1 MGVNSSKKGILQ
13 ELQKN
18 KVGQINQI
26 SIDNQTNPRIEYNIN
41 EIENLEEEEEE
52 KPSSSKNEEDDDFD
66 FDIDLDYLCG
76 IDNPR
81 LDVKNIK
88 KYPYNSIGTISVQFP
103 YSDEIF
109 VYTCFL
115 IDSNVVV
122 TLASNL
128 DNKNKGGKAKSIAT
142 SFSEEYINWENIFIQ
157 KEEKSNEIK
166 EKEKDKNPKDSSDNL
181 SSKLAVIVYGNNIN
195 KEWLGVEKL
204 DQKFLEE
211 RDCYAVFS
219 YKKVNYNDIIEIDEK
234 ENNNEIRL
242 RETYLCSINPFLNAS
257 QSQYFEENEL
267 IKQSPGSPI
276 FYKDYNL
283 GAYVIGIINEFF
295 QIQYFDKNTVY
306 YLANMINKGRQYR
319 MEANNGIDLSNIF
332 QLNLEKHNLGTSDI
346 EYLNTFKFK
355 NLHILDLNSNSIN
368 SMGAKILSQSK
379 YINSLEYLNLSNNKI
394 GDEGLQH
401 ISKGSFKKLN
411 NLHLSRNYITSEGIY
426 YLVRAKFTNNLI
438 VLSLSDNRKIGDTGI
453 IRMIEHKGWGKLKIL
468 NLDLTGLTDYGLS
481 YLERASMPKLKELN
495 IIDNNFTEKG
505 KSSINALA
513 KNHIK
518 IKYKIGKE
526 EKVQIIDYHEDDNKI
541 IPSKNT
547 YTEPPK

>member
-41 EIENLEEEEEE
+41 EIENLEEE

-103 YSDEIF
+103 DSDEIF

>member
-41 EIENLEEEEEE
+41 EIENLEEE

-66 FDIDLDYLCG
+66 FDDIDFDYLYR
-76 IDNPR
+76 IDSPR
-81 LDVKNIK
+81 TDVKNIK

-103 YSDEIF
+103 DSDEIF

-181 SSKLAVIVYGNNIN
+181 SSKLAVIIYGNNIN
-195 KEWLGVEKL
+195 KEWLGVEKFE
-204 DQKFLEE
+204 QKFLEDE
-211 RDCYAVFS
+211 VRYAVFS

-242 RETYLCSINPFLNAS
+242 RETCLCSINPFLNAS
-257 QSQYFEENEL
+257 QSQDFEENEL

-276 FYKDYNL
+276 FYKDDNL

-295 QIQYFDKNTVY
+295 QFQYFDKNTVY

-394 GDEGLQH
+394 GDEGLKH

-411 NLHLSRNYITSEGIY
+411 SLHLSRNYITSEGIY

-438 VLSLSDNRKIGDTGI
+438 ALSLSDNRKIGDTGI
-453 IRMIEHKGWGKLKIL
+453 IRVGEHKGWGKLKIL

>member
-41 EIENLEEEEEE
+41 EIENLEEE
-52 KPSSSKNEEDDDFD
+52 KPSSSKNEEDDYFD
-66 FDIDLDYLCG
+66 FDIDYDDLYK
-76 IDNPR
+76 IDSPR

-103 YSDEIF
+103 DSDEIF

-181 SSKLAVIVYGNNIN
+181 SSKLAVIIYGNNIN
-195 KEWLGVEKL
+195 KGWLGVEKF

-242 RETYLCSINPFLNAS
+242 RETSLCSINPFLNAS
-257 QSQYFEENEL
+257 QSEDFEENEL

-411 NLHLSRNYITSEGIY
+411 SLHLSRNYITSEGIY

-453 IRMIEHKGWGKLKIL
+453 IHMKEHKGWGKLKIL
-468 NLDLTGLTDYGLS
+468 NLDLTGLTDVSLT
-481 YLERASMPKLKELN
+481 YLGEASMPKLKELN
-495 IIDNNFTEKG
+495 IIDNKFTENG
-505 KSSINALA
+505 ITVINALTI
-513 KNHIK
+513 NRIK
-518 IKYKIGKE
+518 IRYNIGKDGKVKTTHYDEE
-526 EKVQIIDYHEDDNKI
+526 EKYIYPDDDF
-541 IPSKNT
+541 
-547 YTEPPK
+547 

>member
-41 EIENLEEEEEE
+41 EIENLEEEEE
-52 KPSSSKNEEDDDFD
+52 KPSSSKNEEDDYFD
-66 FDIDLDYLCG
+66 FDIDYDYLYR
-76 IDNPR
+76 IDSPR

-103 YSDEIF
+103 DSDEIF

-157 KEEKSNEIK
+157 EEEKSNEIK

-181 SSKLAVIVYGNNIN
+181 SSKLAVIIYGNNIN
-195 KEWLGVEKL
+195 KGWLGVEKL

-211 RDCYAVFS
+211 IVCYAVFS

-242 RETYLCSINPFLNAS
+242 RETSLCSINPFLNAS
-257 QSQYFEENEL
+257 QSEDFEENEL

-295 QIQYFDKNTVY
+295 QIQY
-306 YLANMINKGRQYR
+306 
-319 MEANNGIDLSNIF
+319 
-332 QLNLEKHNLGTSDI
+332 
-346 EYLNTFKFK
+346 
-355 NLHILDLNSNSIN
+355 
-368 SMGAKILSQSK
+368 
-379 YINSLEYLNLSNNKI
+379 
-394 GDEGLQH
+394 
-401 ISKGSFKKLN
+401 
-411 NLHLSRNYITSEGIY
+411 
-426 YLVRAKFTNNLI
+426 
-438 VLSLSDNRKIGDTGI
+438 I
-453 IRMIEHKGWGKLKIL
+453 I
-468 NLDLTGLTDYGLS
+468 
-481 YLERASMPKLKELN
+481 
-495 IIDNNFTEKG
+495 
-505 KSSINALA
+505 
-513 KNHIK
+513 
-518 IKYKIGKE
+518 
-526 EKVQIIDYHEDDNKI
+526 
-541 IPSKNT
+541 
-547 YTEPPK
+547 

>member
-26 SIDNQTNPRIEYNIN
+26 SIDNQTNPRIEYNVN
-41 EIENLEEEEEE
+41 EIENLEEE
-52 KPSSSKNEEDDDFD
+52 KPSSSKNEEDDSFDFD
-66 FDIDLDYLCG
+66 DIDLDYLYR
-76 IDNPR
+76 IDSPR
-81 LDVKNIK
+81 SDVKNIK

-103 YSDEIF
+103 DSDEIF

-195 KEWLGVEKL
+195 KEWLGVEKF

-242 RETYLCSINPFLNAS
+242 RETCLYSINPFLNAS
-257 QSQYFEENEL
+257 QSEDFEENEL

-411 NLHLSRNYITSEGIY
+411 SLHLSRNYITSEGIY
-426 YLVRAKFTNNLI
+426 YLV
-438 VLSLSDNRKIGDTGI
+438 
-453 IRMIEHKGWGKLKIL
+453 
-468 NLDLTGLTDYGLS
+468 
-481 YLERASMPKLKELN
+481 N
-495 IIDNNFTEKG
+495 IKDGEN
-505 KSSINALA
+505 
-513 KNHIK
+513 
-518 IKYKIGKE
+518 
-526 EKVQIIDYHEDDNKI
+526 
-541 IPSKNT
+541 
-547 YTEPPK
+547 

>member
-26 SIDNQTNPRIEYNIN
+26 SIDNQTNPRIEYNVN
-41 EIENLEEEEEE
+41 EIENLEEE
-52 KPSSSKNEEDDDFD
+52 KPSSSKNEEDDYFD
-66 FDIDLDYLCG
+66 FDIDYDDLYK
-76 IDNPR
+76 IDSPR

-103 YSDEIF
+103 DSDEIF

-142 SFSEEYINWENIFIQ
+142 SFSEEYINLENIFIQ

-181 SSKLAVIVYGNNIN
+181 SSKLAVIIYGNNIN
-195 KEWLGVEKL
+195 KGWLGVEKL

-211 RDCYAVFS
+211 EVRYAVFS

-242 RETYLCSINPFLNAS
+242 RETSLCSINPFLDAS
-257 QSQYFEENEL
+257 QSEDFEENEL

-295 QIQYFDKNTVY
+295 QFQYFDKNTVY

-411 NLHLSRNYITSEGIY
+411 SLHLSRNYITSEGIY

-453 IRMIEHKGWGKLKIL
+453 IHMKEHKGWGKLKIL
-468 NLDLTGLTDYGLS
+468 NLDLTGLTDVSLT
-481 YLERASMPKLKELN
+481 YLGEASMPKLKELN
-495 IIDNNFTEKG
+495 IIDNKFTENG
-505 KSSINALA
+505 ITVINALTI
-513 KNHIK
+513 NRIK
-518 IKYKIGKE
+518 IRYNIGKDGKVKTTHYDEE
-526 EKVQIIDYHEDDNKI
+526 EKYIYPDDDF
-541 IPSKNT
+541 
-547 YTEPPK
+547 